1 MIRTLTL
8 TLLVTALAPAAAQTV
23 QKCCGTSN
31 STFLLGNLGTAP
43 HTQSLYLPGDLTNA
57 AAGEITRLYYRYGTT
72 GVANGNT
79 LGDLL
84 VRMGQTTATTFSGGT
99 TFFTGLDTVLQLAT
113 FDIPPG
119 TSGDWFVIHMQTPFL
134 FDPAQTLIVD
144 IHFTTST
151 TTNFGCY
158 GTTNNDRKLYSLSP
172 TDITGITT
180 STTWQDI
187 GFDLNTGTGLDDAD
201 ALRAAVF
208 PNPAADVLMLQV
220 DGGTPTAVEVLDM
233 QGRPLPVTGTAPRS
247 APMQLDVAALP
258 AGLYLV
264 RVHSDDGR
272 TGQARWMKQ

>member
-8 TLLVTALAPAAAQTV
+8 ALLAAPLATASAQTV

-57 AAGEITRLYYRYGTT
+57 VAGEITRLYYRYGTT

-84 VRMGQTTATTFSGGT
+84 VRMGQTTATAFIGGN

-113 FDIPPG
+113 FDIAPG
-119 TSGDWFVIHMQTPFL
+119 TAGDWFVIPMQTPFP

-144 IHFTTST
+144 IHFTNST

-158 GTTNNDRKLYSLSP
+158 GTANNDRKLYSLSP
-172 TDITGITT
+172 TDITGNTT

-187 GFDLNTGTGLDDAD
+187 GFDVNTSTGLEEAG
-201 ALRAAVF
+201 ALRTIVF
-208 PNPAADVLMLQV
+208 PVPTEGELMVQV
-220 DGGTPTAVEVLDM
+220 DNGPATAVEVLDLH
-233 QGRPLPVTGTAPRS
+233 GRSLPVTALAQPGAPVR
-247 APMQLDVAALP
+247 LDVAALP

-264 RVHSDDGR
+264 RVRSEDGR
-272 TGQARWMKQ
+272 TGQARWIKR